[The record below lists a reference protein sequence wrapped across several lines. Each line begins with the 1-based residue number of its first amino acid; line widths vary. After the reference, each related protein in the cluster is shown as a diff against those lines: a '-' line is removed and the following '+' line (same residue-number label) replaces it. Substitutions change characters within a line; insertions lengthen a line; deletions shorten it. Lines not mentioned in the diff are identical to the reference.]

1 MEFGTTPMP
10 LGREGVAKLGEIF
23 GTPSS
28 LSLGPRASKQARFCM
43 FLTHVPRGWQQITD
57 VVAHASGLTL
67 RGAAANQQLHVAA
80 NSVDKFFNAIQE
92 EI

>member
-1 MEFGTTPMP
+1 
-10 LGREGVAKLGEIF
+10 
-23 GTPSS
+23 
-28 LSLGPRASKQARFCM
+28 M
-43 FLTHVPRGWQQITD
+43 FLTHVPRDWQQITD